1 MKSYS
6 GRVQEQNYGA
16 ENMFAFKYRLCL
28 KNKKKQINYFG
39 FSELLNHQGFKQ
51 KKNIIHRLFNNNN
64 NHNLFSPNSDITLDS
79 QNPLL
84 WLQSL
89 W

>member
-28 KNKKKQINYFG
+28 KNKKKQKNYFG
-39 FSELLNHQGFKQ
+39 FSELLNHQAE
-51 KKNIIHRLFNNNN
+51 KNNSQIIK
-64 NHNLFSPNSDITLDS
+64 
-79 QNPLL
+79 
-84 WLQSL
+84 
-89 W
+89 

>member
-1 MKSYS
+1 MDELMRQYKMNKDDFAMWMVQSYS

-51 KKNIIHRLFNNNN
+51 KK
-64 NHNLFSPNSDITLDS
+64 T
-79 QNPLL
+79 
-84 WLQSL
+84 
-89 W
+89 

>member
-28 KNKKKQINYFG
+28 KNKKKQKNYFG
-39 FSELLNHQGFKQ
+39 FSELLNHQAE
-51 KKNIIHRLFNNNN
+51 KKHNSQII
-64 NHNLFSPNSDITLDS
+64 
-79 QNPLL
+79 Q
-84 WLQSL
+84 
-89 W
+89 